1 MNVRT
6 RGSWAT
12 ALLWATPIA
21 LAAVLAQQTLP
32 HSGQANAAVYIIKD
46 DLGGYL
52 HEYEERYLKIAGGTA
67 RIMIDGECSSACT
80 TILGYVPLER
90 ICVTDKAWLGFH
102 APTEEDPNGNWVET
116 PEGTAEVM
124 DHYPQPVRDWIAY
137 KGGLE
142 EEMIYLEGAELQKIL
157 KLCSN

>member
-1 MNVRT
+1 MRLAF

-12 ALLWATPIA
+12 ALLWAAPIG
-21 LAAVLAQQTLP
+21 LAAVFAQQTLP
-32 HSGQANAAVYIIKD
+32 NSGQANAAMHVIKD
-46 DLGGYL
+46 DPGGYL
-52 HEYEERYLKIAGGTA
+52 HEYDERYQKIAGSSA
-67 RIMIDGECSSACT
+67 QIVIDGECSSACT

-102 APTEEDPNGNWVET
+102 APTEEDASGNWVET

-124 DHYPQPVRDWIAY
+124 EHYPKPVRDWITH

-142 EEMIYLEGAELQKIL
+142 AEMIYLEGPELQKIL
-157 KLCSN
+157 KRCTS